1 MHLRRFTMRYSLVAV
16 HLKLVNNQEDTTM
29 KAMSKVSLILG
40 AVTAA
45 LGYAIVIVNIIGL
58 RKSRKISK
66 IIE

>member
-1 MHLRRFTMRYSLVAV
+1 
-16 HLKLVNNQEDTTM
+16 M

-45 LGYAIVIVNIIGL
+45 IGYAIIIANIIGL
-58 RKSRKISK
+58 RKSKKISK

>member
-1 MHLRRFTMRYSLVAV
+1 
-16 HLKLVNNQEDTTM
+16 M

-40 AVTAA
+40 AITAA

-58 RKSRKISK
+58 RKSKKISK

>member
-1 MHLRRFTMRYSLVAV
+1 
-16 HLKLVNNQEDTTM
+16 M

-45 LGYAIVIVNIIGL
+45 IGYAVVIVNIIGL
-58 RKSRKISK
+58 RKSKKISK